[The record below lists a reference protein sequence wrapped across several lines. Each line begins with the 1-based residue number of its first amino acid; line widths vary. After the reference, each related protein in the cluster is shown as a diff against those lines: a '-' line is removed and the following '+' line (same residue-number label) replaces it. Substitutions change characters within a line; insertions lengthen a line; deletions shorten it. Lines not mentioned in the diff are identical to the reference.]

1 MAVNMGKAVAYLE
14 LDTSKFS
21 KGFVSA
27 YNDLKVFG
35 DKSATAGQ
43 KVQGLSSAFKTVG
56 LSLTKTIT
64 TPLVGIGAAAVKVTA
79 DFDSGMSEVQ
89 AISGATGTQF
99 KALRDKAIE
108 MGAKTKFSATEASH
122 AFKYMA
128 MAGWDSAEMMDGIE
142 GVMNLAAA
150 SGEDLATT
158 SDIVTDALTAFGL
171 QAKDSAHFADVL
183 AQASARSNTNVGMMG
198 ETFKYVA
205 PVAGAMG
212 YSVEDTAV
220 AIGLMAN
227 SGIKASQAG
236 TALRSMIT
244 RMASPTKQ
252 VSEAMEQY
260 GISLT
265 DANGKMKPLQQLMVE
280 LRTKTKGLSKEQKVQ
295 VASTI
300 AGKEAMSGMLA
311 ILNASDKDFNK
322 LTKDIA
328 NSDGAAEKMAKTM
341 LDNLKGSLTLLKSAL
356 ESAGIVI
363 GDRLVPY
370 IQQLTKWVT
379 TLVEKFNSLT
389 KQQKDQIVRFGL
401 IAAAIGPVMVIFSKL
416 MTTVLKVHKAFTTL
430 SNGFKAIITSV
441 RLVRSGYAEL
451 AIQMG
456 GIPKLIANTSS
467 VISSAIG
474 AISLPV
480 VAVVA
485 VIGTLIGAFVTLWK
499 TNDKFRSTMVG
510 IFNSMRKAFVNFI
523 NDVKDRLPDIDVDF
537 KSMVNGIKQVWI
549 GLCDILAPVFEGV
562 FRTISIVFGSVLNNI
577 IGVLDIFIGLF
588 KGNFLQV
595 AKGIGEIIS
604 NIVKTF
610 SKLGENILS
619 TIGNIGSEILKKLG
633 LDEAAEG
640 FEKFFDELGTMV
652 GNIPKLLSGA
662 IDTIVTFFT
671 QTIPNAFSGALKAIS
686 NFVDGVVE
694 FFTVTVPE
702 TFNTFVTQT
711 IPNAINSIVRWF
723 SQLPQKIG
731 SSIGQLIGYFYVFG
745 SNVIN
750 WTTTQLPKIIANI
763 VNWFKQLPSKIWNCL
778 LTAISKV
785 VQWGNR
791 TVKEG
796 QSAGK
801 SFLKNVINYIKS
813 LPSRMWIVL
822 KSTITRVVQW
832 ARQMKSKAVETA
844 NGFVT
849 SFISFMKSLPSK
861 TWNVL
866 KGIINKVRQ
875 LKNGMRQAGKSAIDA
890 LLSGIKSAASGVI
903 KFVSG
908 FVKNVKRLIKGIK
921 DGFESVIKGAGS
933 AKEAAESVDGK
944 HANGLDYV
952 PYNGYIAELHKGER
966 VLTAAENKRYTK
978 GQNNTGGDT
987 YNFYNTKP
995 NPYEYARQMKKAKR
1009 ELAYNF

>member
-1 MAVNMGKAVAYLE
+1 MAVNMGTAVAYLE

-43 KVQGLSSAFKTVG
+43 KVQGLSSAFRTVG
-56 LSLTKTIT
+56 SSLTKTVT
-64 TPLVGIGAAAVKVTA
+64 TPLVGIGAAAIKATA
-79 DFDSGMSEVQ
+79 DFDEGMSEVK

-99 KALRDKAIE
+99 QALRDKAIE

-128 MAGWDSAEMMDGIE
+128 MAGWDSAQMMDGIE

-171 QAKDSAHFADVL
+171 QAKDSAHFADIL

-212 YSVEDTAV
+212 YSAEDTAV

-236 TALRSMIT
+236 TALRSMIS

-265 DANGKMKPLQQLMVE
+265 DTNGKMKPLQQLMVE
-280 LRTKTKGLSKEQKVQ
+280 LRTKTKDLSKEQKVQ

-300 AGKEAMSGMLA
+300 AGKNAMSGMLA

-328 NSDGAAEKMAKTM
+328 NSDGAAEKMAETM
-341 LDNLKGSLTLLKSAL
+341 LNNLKGSLTLLKSAL

-370 IQQLTKWVT
+370 IQQLTKWIT
-379 TLVEKFNSLT
+379 KLVEKFNGLT
-389 KQQKDQIVRFGL
+389 EKQKDQIVRFGL
-401 IAAAIGPVMVIFSKL
+401 IAAAIGPVMLVLSKL
-416 MTTVLKVHKAFTTL
+416 MTTALKVHKAFTTL
-430 SNGFKAIITSV
+430 STGFKTVMTSIS
-441 RLVRSGYAEL
+441 LVRSGYAGL
-451 AIQMG
+451 ATQMG
-456 GIPKLIANTSS
+456 GIPKVIAT
-467 VISSAIG
+467 ISSAFG

-485 VIGTLIGAFVTLWK
+485 VIGTLIGVFATLWK
-499 TNDKFRSTMVG
+499 TNDKFRSTMIG
-510 IFNSMRKAFVNFI
+510 IFRDMYAAFVNFI
-523 NDVKDRLPDIDVDF
+523 HEIKERLPDIDVDF
-537 KSMVNGIKQVWI
+537 GDIVDGIKQAWM
-549 GLCDILAPVFEGV
+549 GLCDILAPVFEGA
-562 FRTISIVFGSVLNNI
+562 FRTISIVFQSILNNI

-588 KGNFLQV
+588 TGNFSQV

-619 TIGNIGSEILKKLG
+619 TIGDVGSEILKKLG
-633 LDEAAEG
+633 LDKAAKG
-640 FEKFFDELGTMV
+640 FKKFFDTLGTMV

-671 QTIPNAFSGALKAIS
+671 QTIPNAFKGAIKAIS
-686 NFVDGVVE
+686 NFVDGVVK

-702 TFNTFVTQT
+702 TFNTFVTKT
-711 IPNAINSIVRWF
+711 IPNAINSIVKWF
-723 SQLPQKIG
+723 SQLPYKIG
-731 SSIGQLIGYFYVFG
+731 FAIGQLIGYFYKFG
-745 SNVIN
+745 SNVIS
-750 WTTTQLPKIIANI
+750 WATTQLPKIIANI
-763 VNWFKQLPSKIWNCL
+763 INWFKQLPGKIWNCL
-778 LTAISKV
+778 TTV
-785 VQWGNR
+785 VSNVIKWGRNMAKNGM
-791 TVKEG
+791 T
-796 QSAGK
+796 AGK
-801 SFLKNVINYIKS
+801 NFVSNVVAFIKS
-813 LPSRMWIVL
+813 LPNKVHLLIVKVLRRVWEWAIKLRMEA
-822 KSTITRVVQW
+822 KQAAT
-832 ARQMKSKAVETA
+832 
-844 NGFVT
+844 GFVNNFT
-849 SFISFMKSLPSK
+849 SFIKGLPSK
-861 TWNVL
+861 VWNL
-866 KGIINKVRQ
+866 IKGVINKVKQ
-875 LKNGMRQAGKSAIDA
+875 LKDGMKQAGKDAIDA
-890 LLSGIKSAASGVI
+890 LLSGLKSAAKGVVN
-903 KFVSG
+903 FVKG
-908 FVKNVKRLIKGIK
+908 FVGNVKKLIKGIK
-921 DGFESVIKGAGS
+921 DGFESVVKGAGS
-933 AKEAAESVDGK
+933 AKKAAESVDGK

>member
-1 MAVNMGKAVAYLE
+1 MSVNMGTAVAYLE

-99 KALRDKAIE
+99 QALRDKAIE

-260 GISLT
+260 GISIT

-280 LRTKTKGLSKEQKVQ
+280 LRTKTKGLSKEQRVQ

-341 LDNLKGSLTLLKSAL
+341 LGNLKGSLTLLKSAL

-370 IQQLTKWVT
+370 IQQLTKWIT
-379 TLVEKFNSLT
+379 KLVEKFNSLT

-416 MTTVLKVHKAFTTL
+416 MTTVLKVHKAFTML
-430 SNGFKAIITSV
+430 SAGFKTVKTSISLVCSGYV
-441 RLVRSGYAEL
+441 RLAT
-451 AIQMG
+451 QMG
-456 GIPKLIANTSS
+456 GIPKLIAS
-467 VISSAIG
+467 IFSAIG

-499 TNDKFRSTMVG
+499 TNDKFRSTIVG
-510 IFNSMRKAFVNFI
+510 IFNSMRAAFINFI

-537 KSMVNGIKQVWI
+537 KSIVDGIKQAWM

-562 FRTISIVFGSVLNNI
+562 FRTINIVFGSVLNNM
-577 IGVLDIFIGLF
+577 IGVLDVFIGLF
-588 KGNFLQV
+588 TGNFSQV

-619 TIGNIGSEILKKLG
+619 TIGDIGSEILKKLG
-633 LDEAAEG
+633 LNEVAEG
-640 FEKFFDELGTMV
+640 FEKFFDTLGTMV

-686 NFVDGVVE
+686 NFVNGVVE

-731 SSIGQLIGYFYVFG
+731 YSIGQLIGYFYIFG

-750 WTTTQLPKIIANI
+750 WITTQLPKIIANI
-763 VNWFKQLPSKIWNCL
+763 VKWFKQLPSKIWNCL
-778 LTAISKV
+778 LTAISIV
-785 VQWGNR
+785 VKWGNR

-801 SFLKNVINYIKS
+801 SFLKNVI
-813 LPSRMWIVL
+813 
-822 KSTITRVVQW
+822 T
-832 ARQMKSKAVETA
+832 
-844 NGFVT
+844 
-849 SFISFMKSLPSK
+849 FIKSLPSK
-861 TWNVL
+861 TWNVLKSAITRVIQWSRQMKAKAVETANSFVTSFISFIKSLPSKTWNML

-908 FVKNVKRLIKGIK
+908 FVNNVKKLIKGIK
-921 DGFESVIKGAGS
+921 DGFASVVKGAGN
-933 AKEAAESVDGK
+933 ARKAAESVDGK

>member
-1 MAVNMGKAVAYLE
+1 MAVNMGTAVAYLE

-56 LSLTKTIT
+56 SSLTKTVT

-79 DFDSGMSEVQ
+79 DFDAGMSEVQ
-89 AISGATGTQF
+89 SISGATGTQF
-99 KALRDKAIE
+99 QALRDKAIE
-108 MGAKTKFSATEASH
+108 MGAKTKFSATEATQ

-128 MAGWDSAEMMDGIE
+128 MAGWDSAQMMDGIE

-183 AQASARSNTNVGMMG
+183 AQASAKSNTNVGMMG

-220 AIGLMAN
+220 AIGLMAS

-244 RMASPTKQ
+244 KMASPTKQ
-252 VSEAMEQY
+252 VSEAMKQY

-280 LRTKTKGLSKEQKVQ
+280 LRTKTKDLSKEQKVQ

-341 LDNLKGSLTLLKSAL
+341 LKNLKGSLTLLKSAL

-389 KQQKDQIVRFGL
+389 KQQKDQIVKFGL
-401 IAAAIGPVMVIFSKL
+401 IAASIGPVMLVLSKL
-416 MTTVLKVHKAFTTL
+416 MTTALKVHKAFTML
-430 SNGFKAIITSV
+430 STGFKTVMTSIS
-441 RLVRSGYAEL
+441 LVRSGYAGL
-451 AIQMG
+451 AMQMG
-456 GIPKLIANTSS
+456 GIPKVIAT
-467 VISSAIG
+467 ISSAFG

-485 VIGTLIGAFVTLWK
+485 VIGTLIGVFATLWK
-499 TNDKFRSTMVG
+499 TNDKFRSKMVG
-510 IFNSMRKAFVNFI
+510 IFNYMRAAFINFI
-523 NDVKDRLPDIDVDF
+523 NEVKERFPDIGVDF
-537 KSMVNGIKQVWI
+537 SDIVDGIKQAWM
-549 GLCDILAPVFEGV
+549 GLCDILAPVFEGA
-562 FRTISIVFGSVLNNI
+562 FRTISIVFQSILNNI

-588 KGNFLQV
+588 TGNFSQV

-619 TIGNIGSEILKKLG
+619 TIGDIGSEILKKLG
-633 LDEAAEG
+633 LNKAAKG
-640 FEKFFDELGTMV
+640 FKKFFDTLGTMV

-671 QTIPNAFSGALKAIS
+671 QTIPNAFKGALKAIS
-686 NFVDGVVE
+686 NFVDGVVK

-711 IPNAINSIVRWF
+711 IPNAIDSIVKWF
-723 SQLPQKIG
+723 SQLPHKIG
-731 SSIGQLIGYFYVFG
+731 FAIGQLIGYFYTFG
-745 SNVIN
+745 SNVIK
-750 WTTTQLPKIIANI
+750 WATTQLPKIIANI
-763 VNWFKQLPSKIWNCL
+763 INWFKQLPGKIWNCL
-778 LTAISKV
+778 SNAISKV
-785 VQWGNR
+785 VQWGSK

-796 QSAGK
+796 QKTGK
-801 SFLKNVINYIKS
+801 SFLTNVINYIKS

-822 KSTITRVVQW
+822 KNAISKVVQW
-832 ARQMKSKAVETA
+832 ASKMKAKAVETA
-844 NGFVT
+844 SGFVT
-849 SFISFMKSLPSK
+849 SFVSFLKGLPSK
-861 TWNVL
+861 TWNML
-866 KGIINKVRQ
+866 KGVISKVKQ
-875 LKNGMRQAGKSAIDA
+875 LKNGMKQAGKDAIDA
-890 LLSGIKSAASGVI
+890 LLSGLKSAAKGVVNFV
-903 KFVSG
+903 KGFVS
-908 FVKNVKRLIKGIK
+908 NVKKLIKGIK
-921 DGFESVIKGAGS
+921 DGFESVVKGAGS
-933 AKEAAESVDGK
+933 AKKAAESVDGK

-966 VLTAAENKRYTK
+966 VLTAAENKKYNK
-978 GQNNTGGDT
+978 GQTNTGGDT

-1009 ELAYNF
+1009 DLAYNF

>member
-1 MAVNMGKAVAYLE
+1 MAVNMGTAVAYLE

-43 KVQGLSSAFKTVG
+43 KVQGLSSAFRTVG
-56 LSLTKTIT
+56 SSLTKTVT
-64 TPLVGIGAAAVKVTA
+64 TPLVGIGAAAIKATA
-79 DFDSGMSEVQ
+79 DFDEGMSEVK

-99 KALRDKAIE
+99 QALRDKAIE

-128 MAGWDSAEMMDGIE
+128 MAGWDSAQMMDGIE

-171 QAKDSAHFADVL
+171 QAKDSAHFADIL
-183 AQASARSNTNVGMMG
+183 AQASARSHTNVGMMG

-212 YSVEDTAV
+212 YSAEDTAV

-236 TALRSMIT
+236 TVLRSMIS

-260 GISLT
+260 KISLT
-265 DANGKMKPLQQLMVE
+265 DTNGKMKPLQQLMVE
-280 LRTKTKGLSKEQKVQ
+280 LRGKTKDLSKEQKVQ

-300 AGKEAMSGMLA
+300 AGKNAMSGMLA

-322 LTKDIA
+322 LTNDIA

-370 IQQLTKWVT
+370 IQQLTKWIAK
-379 TLVEKFNSLT
+379 LVEKFNGLSE
-389 KQQKDQIVRFGL
+389 KQKDQIVRFGL
-401 IAAAIGPVMVIFSKL
+401 IAAAIGPVMLVLSKL
-416 MTTVLKVHKAFTTL
+416 MTTALKVHKAFTML
-430 SNGFKAIITSV
+430 STGFKTVMTSIS
-441 RLVRSGYAEL
+441 LVRSGYAGL
-451 AIQMG
+451 AMQMG
-456 GIPKLIANTSS
+456 GIPKVIAT
-467 VISSAIG
+467 ISSAFG

-485 VIGTLIGAFVTLWK
+485 VIGTLIGVFATLWK
-499 TNDKFRSTMVG
+499 TNDKFRSTMIG
-510 IFNSMRKAFVNFI
+510 IFRDMYAAFVNFI
-523 NDVKDRLPDIDVDF
+523 HEIKERLPDVDISFSDIID
-537 KSMVNGIKQVWI
+537 GIKQAWM
-549 GLCDILAPVFEGV
+549 GLCDILAPVFEGA
-562 FRTISIVFGSVLNNI
+562 FRTISIVFQSILNNI

-588 KGNFLQV
+588 TGNFSQV

-619 TIGNIGSEILKKLG
+619 TIGDVGSEILKKLG
-633 LDEAAEG
+633 LDKAAKG
-640 FEKFFDELGTMV
+640 FKKFFDTLGTMV

-671 QTIPNAFSGALKAIS
+671 QTIPNAFDGAIKAIS
-686 NFVDGVVE
+686 NFVDGVVK

-711 IPNAINSIVRWF
+711 IPNAINSIVKWF
-723 SQLPQKIG
+723 SQLPYKIG
-731 SSIGQLIGYFYVFG
+731 FAIGQLIGYFYKFG
-745 SNVIN
+745 SNVIS
-750 WTTTQLPKIIANI
+750 WATTQLPKIIANI
-763 VNWFKQLPSKIWNCL
+763 INWFKQLPSKIWNCL
-778 LTAISKV
+778 TTV
-785 VQWGNR
+785 VSNVIKWGSNMA
-791 TVKEG
+791 KNG
-796 QSAGK
+796 MIAGK
-801 SFLKNVINYIKS
+801 NFVSNVVTFIKS
-813 LPSRMWIVL
+813 LPDKVHLLIVKVL
-822 KSTITRVVQW
+822 RRVVAW
-832 ARQMKSKAVETA
+832 AINLRREAKQAAT
-844 NGFVT
+844 GFVDNFT
-849 SFISFMKSLPSK
+849 SFIKSLPDK
-861 TWNVL
+861 VWNL
-866 KGIINKVRQ
+866 IKGVINKVKQ
-875 LKNGMRQAGKSAIDA
+875 LKNGMKQAGKDAIDA
-890 LLSGIKSAASGVI
+890 LLSGLKSAAKGVVN
-903 KFVSG
+903 FVKG
-908 FVKNVKRLIKGIK
+908 FVRNVKNLIKGIK
-921 DGFESVIKGAGS
+921 DGFESVVKGAGS
-933 AKEAAESVDGK
+933 AKKAAESVDGK

-966 VLTAAENKRYTK
+966 VLTAAENKKYNK
-978 GQNNTGGDT
+978 GQTNTGGDT

-1009 ELAYNF
+1009 DLAYNF

>member
-35 DKSATAGQ
+35 DKSVTVGQ

-280 LRTKTKGLSKEQKVQ
+280 LRTKTKDLSKEQKVQ

-322 LTKDIA
+322 LTKDMA
-328 NSDGAAEKMAKTM
+328 NSDGVAEKMAKTT
-341 LDNLKGSLTLLKSAL
+341 LGNLKGSLTLLKSAL

-370 IQQLTKWVT
+370 IQQLAKWVT
-379 TLVEKFNSLT
+379 KLVEKFNSLT

-441 RLVRSGYAEL
+441 GLVRSGYAEL

-456 GIPKLIANTSS
+456 GIPKLIAN
-467 VISSAIG
+467 ISSAFG

-485 VIGTLIGAFVTLWK
+485 VIGTLIGAFATLWK

-510 IFNSMRKAFVNFI
+510 IFNSMRAAFVNFI

-537 KSMVNGIKQVWI
+537 KGMVSGIKQAWI

-577 IGVLDIFIGLF
+577 IGVLDVFIGLF
-588 KGNFLQV
+588 KGNFSQV

-640 FEKFFDELGTMV
+640 FKKFFDKLGTMV

-662 IDTIVTFFT
+662 IDKIVTFFT
-671 QTIPNAFSGALKAIS
+671 KTIPSAFDGALKAIS

-694 FFTVTVPE
+694 FFTTTVPE
-702 TFNTFVTQT
+702 TFNTFVTKT

-731 SSIGQLIGYFYVFG
+731 FAIGQLIGHFYVFG
-745 SNVIN
+745 SNVMN
-750 WTTTQLPKIIANI
+750 WATTQLPKIIANI
-763 VNWFKQLPSKIWNCL
+763 VKWFKQLPSKIWNCL

-785 VQWGNR
+785 VQWGSR

-801 SFLKNVINYIKS
+801 SFLKNVITYIKN
-813 LPSRMWIVL
+813 LPSRMWNVL
-822 KSTITRVVQW
+822 KSAITRVIQW
-832 ARQMKSKAVETA
+832 AKQMKSKAVETA

-849 SFISFMKSLPSK
+849 SFISFIKNLPSK
-861 TWNVL
+861 TWNML
-866 KGIINKVRQ
+866 KGVIDKVRQ
-875 LKNGMRQAGKSAIDA
+875 LKNGMKQAGKSAINA

-908 FVKNVKRLIKGIK
+908 FVKNVKGLIKGIK
-921 DGFESVIKGAGS
+921 DGFESVVKGAGS
-933 AKEAAESVDGK
+933 AKRAAESVDGK

-966 VLTAAENKRYTK
+966 VLTAAENKRYAK

-1009 ELAYNF
+1009 ELAYSF

>member
-1 MAVNMGKAVAYLE
+1 MSVNMGTAVAYLE

-171 QAKDSAHFADVL
+171 QAKDSAHFADIL

-212 YSVEDTAV
+212 YSAEDTAV

-236 TALRSMIT
+236 TALRSMIS

-265 DANGKMKPLQQLMVE
+265 DTNGKMKPLQQLMVE
-280 LRTKTKGLSKEQKVQ
+280 LRTKTKDLSKEQKVQ

-300 AGKEAMSGMLA
+300 AGKNAMSGMLA

-341 LDNLKGSLTLLKSAL
+341 LNNLKGSLTLLKSAL

-370 IQQLTKWVT
+370 IQQLTKWIT
-379 TLVEKFNSLT
+379 RLVEKFNSLT
-389 KQQKDQIVRFGL
+389 KQQKDQLVRFGL

-416 MTTVLKVHKAFTTL
+416 MTTVLKVHKAFTML
-430 SNGFKAIITSV
+430 SAGFKTVQTSIS
-441 RLVRSGYAEL
+441 LVRSGYAGL
-451 AIQMG
+451 ATQMG
-456 GIPKLIANTSS
+456 GIPKLIAS
-467 VISSAIG
+467 ISSAIG

-485 VIGTLIGAFVTLWK
+485 VIGTLIGVFATLWK

-510 IFNSMRKAFVNFI
+510 IFNSMRAAFVNFI
-523 NDVKDRLPDIDVDF
+523 NDVKERFPDIGVDF
-537 KSMVNGIKQVWI
+537 SDIVDGIKQAWM
-549 GLCDILAPVFEGV
+549 GLCDILAPVFEGA
-562 FRTISIVFGSVLNNI
+562 FRTISIVFDSILNNI

-588 KGNFLQV
+588 TGNFSQV

-619 TIGNIGSEILKKLG
+619 TIGDIGSEILKKLG
-633 LDEAAEG
+633 LDKAAEG
-640 FEKFFDELGTMV
+640 FEKFFDTLATMV

-662 IDTIVTFFT
+662 IKTIVTFFT
-671 QTIPNAFSGALKAIS
+671 QTIPNAFKGALKAIS

-711 IPNAINSIVRWF
+711 IPNAINSIVKWF
-723 SQLPQKIG
+723 SQLPYKIG
-731 SSIGQLIGYFYVFG
+731 FAIGKLIGYFYKFG
-745 SNVIN
+745 SNVIK
-750 WTTTQLPKIIANI
+750 WATTQLPKIIANI
-763 VNWFKQLPSKIWNCL
+763 INWFKQLPSKIWNCL
-778 LTAISKV
+778 TTV
-785 VQWGNR
+785 VSNVIKWGINMAKNGM
-791 TVKEG
+791 T
-796 QSAGK
+796 AGK
-801 SFLKNVINYIKS
+801 NFVSNVVAFIKNLPNKVHLIIVKVLRRVWEWAIN
-813 LPSRMWIVL
+813 LRMEA
-822 KSTITRVVQW
+822 KQAAT
-832 ARQMKSKAVETA
+832 
-844 NGFVT
+844 GFVNNFT
-849 SFISFMKSLPSK
+849 SFIKGLPSK
-861 TWNVL
+861 VWNLIKDV
-866 KGIINKVRQ
+866 INKVKQ
-875 LKNGMRQAGKSAIDA
+875 LKNGMKQAGKDAIDA
-890 LLSGIKSAASGVI
+890 LLSGLKSAAKGVVNFV
-903 KFVSG
+903 KGFVS
-908 FVKNVKRLIKGIK
+908 NVKKLIKGIK
-921 DGFESVIKGAGS
+921 DGFESVVKGAGS

>member
-1 MAVNMGKAVAYLE
+1 MAVNMGTAVAYLE

-35 DKSATAGQ
+35 DKSATAGK
-43 KVQGLSSAFKTVG
+43 KVQGLSSAFRTVG
-56 LSLTKTIT
+56 SSLTKTVT
-64 TPLVGIGAAAVKVTA
+64 TPLVGIGAAAIKATA
-79 DFDSGMSEVQ
+79 DFDEGMSEVK

-99 KALRDKAIE
+99 QALRDKAIE

-128 MAGWDSAEMMDGIE
+128 MAGWDSAQMMDGIE

-171 QAKDSAHFADVL
+171 QAKDSAHFADIL

-212 YSVEDTAV
+212 YSAEDTAV

-236 TALRSMIT
+236 TALRSVIS

-260 GISLT
+260 KISLT
-265 DANGKMKPLQQLMVE
+265 DTNGKMKPLQQLMVE
-280 LRTKTKGLSKEQKVQ
+280 LRGKTKDLSKEQKVQ

-300 AGKEAMSGMLA
+300 AGKNAMSGMLA

-370 IQQLTKWVT
+370 IQQLTKWIT
-379 TLVEKFNSLT
+379 KLVEKFNGLSE
-389 KQQKDQIVRFGL
+389 KQKDQIVRFGL
-401 IAAAIGPVMVIFSKL
+401 IAAAIGPVMLVLSKL
-416 MTTVLKVHKAFTTL
+416 MTTVLKVHKAFTML
-430 SNGFKAIITSV
+430 STGFKTVMTSIS
-441 RLVRSGYAEL
+441 LVRSGYAGL
-451 AIQMG
+451 AMQMG
-456 GIPKLIANTSS
+456 GIPKVIAT
-467 VISSAIG
+467 ISSAFG

-485 VIGTLIGAFVTLWK
+485 VIGTLIGVFATLWK
-499 TNDKFRSTMVG
+499 TNDKFRSTMIG
-510 IFNSMRKAFVNFI
+510 IFRDMYAAFVNFI
-523 NDVKDRLPDIDVDF
+523 HEIKERMPDIGVDF
-537 KSMVNGIKQVWI
+537 SDIVDGIKQAWM
-549 GLCDILAPVFEGV
+549 GLCDILAPVFEGA
-562 FRTISIVFGSVLNNI
+562 FRTISIVFQSILNNI

-588 KGNFLQV
+588 TGNFSQV

-619 TIGNIGSEILKKLG
+619 TIGDVGSEILKKLG
-633 LDEAAEG
+633 LDKAAKG
-640 FEKFFDELGTMV
+640 FKKFFDTLGTMV

-671 QTIPNAFSGALKAIS
+671 QTIPNAFDGAIKAIS
-686 NFVDGVVE
+686 NFVDGVVK

-711 IPNAINSIVRWF
+711 IPNAINSIVKWF
-723 SQLPQKIG
+723 SQLPYKIG
-731 SSIGQLIGYFYVFG
+731 FAIGQLIGYFYKFG
-745 SNVIN
+745 SNVIS
-750 WTTTQLPKIIANI
+750 WATTQLPKIIANI
-763 VNWFKQLPSKIWNCL
+763 INWFKQLPSKIWNCL
-778 LTAISKV
+778 TTV
-785 VQWGNR
+785 VSNVIKWGSNMA
-791 TVKEG
+791 KNG
-796 QSAGK
+796 MIAGK
-801 SFLKNVINYIKS
+801 NFVSNVVTFIKS
-813 LPSRMWIVL
+813 LPDKVHLLIVKVL
-822 KSTITRVVQW
+822 RRVVAW
-832 ARQMKSKAVETA
+832 AIDLRIEAKQAAT
-844 NGFVT
+844 GFVNNFT
-849 SFISFMKSLPSK
+849 SFIKSLPDK
-861 TWNVL
+861 VWNL
-866 KGIINKVRQ
+866 IKGVINKVKQ
-875 LKNGMRQAGKSAIDA
+875 LKNGMKQAGKDAIDA
-890 LLSGIKSAASGVI
+890 LLSGLKSAAKGVVN
-903 KFVSG
+903 FVKG
-908 FVKNVKRLIKGIK
+908 FVRNVKNLIKGIK
-921 DGFESVIKGAGS
+921 DGFEGVVKGAGS
-933 AKEAAESVDGK
+933 AKKAAESVDGK

-966 VLTAAENKRYTK
+966 VLTAAENKKYNK
-978 GQNNTGGDT
+978 GQTNTGGDT

-1009 ELAYNF
+1009 DLAYNF